1 MTNHLKSLSPN
12 SQQKNN
18 ISQQSS
24 PVLLFPGAARVPLVT
39 WQGCV
44 GPHHP
49 DGARREDGLVG
60 EGDLVVGGE
69 LVRLDPHTDGELVQ
83 VTEGSLQ
90 KRKNIK

>member
-1 MTNHLKSLSPN
+1 MFCLNDFYTMYG
-12 SQQKNN
+12 
-18 ISQQSS
+18 
-24 PVLLFPGAARVPLVT
+24 PVLLFLSTSGVPLVT

-90 KRKNIK
+90 KRKNIE